1 MTINIKG
8 TEYDMATT
16 LRVAYKVQGQHN
28 HEPYSKVFEK
38 IGDMTVEQQL
48 GILYCSFEC
57 ANPEVAKQFTQIEFI
72 NYCLDNMNLKDMLD
86 KLKEL
91 VQGIMGTDE
100 TESSQEPTAGIADEA
115 TPL

>member
-8 TEYDMATT
+8 TEYDMAAT

-28 HEPYSKVFEK
+28 HEPYSKVFER

-57 ANPEVAKQFTQIEFI
+57 ANPEVAKTFTKLEFL
-72 NYCLDNMNLKDMLD
+72 NYCLDNMNLKDLLD

-91 VQGIMGTDE
+91 VQNIMGTEE
-100 TESSQEPTAGIADEA
+100 TQETTADIADEA

>member
-91 VQGIMGTDE
+91 VQGIMGTDG
-100 TESSQEPTAGIADEA
+100 TEPSQEPTAGTADEA

>member
-8 TEYDMATT
+8 TEYEMATT

-28 HEPYSKVFEK
+28 HEPYSKVFEN

-91 VQGIMGTDE
+91 VQGIMGTDG